1 MSNIR
6 LKSLLISSS
15 CRTVNTVG
23 ELISALQNQ
32 VSCIILIPATFS
44 IETTL
49 TIPANTTLISEN
61 QNGSILQAASG
72 LSGNIV
78 SISSNNI
85 TIQGIQF
92 DTSSNTTAN
101 SIGIS
106 GTANDITIKDCR
118 FTGGNGSGEY
128 IAINSTSTD
137 INFLNSVFETS
148 TSTGHQISFLG
159 TVTRVSITSC
169 SFGSVTASADS
180 INIGGTTSQVNIT
193 RCRFNTSSGTALTT
207 SSTASKIN
215 TANCSFTSVTTIAEI
230 ASNHCTFIGNTLL
243 SSAGLQITGTSA
255 SCIVSSNVFDTAS
268 GTAITVTGS
277 NEQSVITH
285 NKILA
290 YTTGLSLVSNALITS
305 NLIDNCTTGIN
316 ASGSFSGNIQN
327 NTLTNNTT
335 PLTLSGSGYSVKDN
349 IIDTETITPAA
360 AGEVEASGVSSG
372 GRPVIT
378 GSATSFNTN
387 FVAGDVIVYGGAE
400 EVIARV
406 ASATRMTTTVNTGSI
421 GATSGDRAERI
432 TLTTGQA
439 HNNTISVDSSTNPAR
454 IIIPDLTSESQG
466 HKLTI
471 EKTSASHIVV
481 VHPNTYGTA
490 VFRQLELNDPIEL
503 LWTGTE
509 WIDVQRRV
517 TIVKFNKSVGQSI
530 SNGVSTTILWSDI
543 DANSAVGGIGYES
556 STGASDSIDDVFAPY
571 SGWYNV
577 TWQLCFTSLVA
588 GTRVLTSLIQN
599 GSVTNIN
606 NFRSERV
613 MTTASP
619 ITFSNGGD
627 IYLTAGDDI
636 HILAFQASGSARTV
650 DNISSADC
658 EFIVQYLG
666 KQS

>member
-6 LKSLLISSS
+6 LKSLLISTS
-15 CRTVNTVG
+15 CRTVNTTG
-23 ELISALQNQ
+23 ELTTALQDQ
-32 VSCIILIPATFS
+32 ISCIILIPATFS
-44 IETTL
+44 IASTL
-49 TIPANTTLISEN
+49 TIPANTTLLSEN
-61 QNGSILQAASG
+61 QNGSILQATSG
-72 LSGNIV
+72 LSGNII
-78 SISSNNI
+78 SISSNNV
-85 TIQGIQF
+85 TIQGVQF
-92 DTSSNTTAN
+92 DTSSNTTADA
-101 SIGIS
+101 IGIS
-106 GTANDITIKDCR
+106 GTANDITIKDCK

-137 INFLNSVFETS
+137 LAILNCDFESS

-193 RCRFNTSSGTALTT
+193 RCRFESSSGTALTT
-207 SSTASKIN
+207 GSSASKIN
-215 TANCSFTSVTTIAEI
+215 TSKCSFTSVTTIAEI
-230 ASNHCTFIGNTLL
+230 ASNHCTFVGNTLL

-255 SCIVSSNVFDTAS
+255 SSIVSGNVFDTAS

-277 NEQSVITH
+277 NEQSIITN

-290 YTTGLSLVSNALITS
+290 YTTGLSLVSDALVTS

-327 NTLTNNTT
+327 NTLSNNTT

-360 AGEVEASGVSSG
+360 AAEVEASGVSSG

-378 GSATSFNTN
+378 GSGTAFNTN
-387 FVAGDVIVYGGAE
+387 FVAGDVIVYGAGE

-406 ASATRMTTTVNTGSI
+406 GSATRMSTTVNTGSI

-439 HNNTISVDSSTNPAR
+439 HNSTISVDSSTNPAR

-481 VHPNTYGTA
+481 IHPNTYGTA

-517 TIVKFNKSVGQSI
+517 TIVKFNKSVSQSS
-530 SNGVSTTILWSDI
+530 SNGVVTTVTWSDI

-556 STGASDSIDDVFAPY
+556 STGASNTIDEVFAPY
-571 SGWYNV
+571 SGWYNI
-577 TWQLCFTSLVA
+577 TWQLSWTSYAA
-588 GTRVLTSLIQN
+588 GTRTLTFMEVN
-599 GSVTNIN
+599 GSGAF
-606 NFRSERV
+606 FRQETV

-619 ITFSNGGD
+619 ISFIDGGD
-627 IYLTAGDDI
+627 IYLTAGDAVTVQI
-636 HILAFQASGSARTV
+636 FQSSGSARSL